1 MPRQMTLVSNK
12 PSIEN
17 QKEKKL
23 ETVQDL
29 WTSKSYT
36 WSENEIK
43 MITLILYLF
52 F

>member
-1 MPRQMTLVSNK
+1 MTLVSNK
-12 PSIEN
+12 QSIEN
-17 QKEKKL
+17 QKKKL